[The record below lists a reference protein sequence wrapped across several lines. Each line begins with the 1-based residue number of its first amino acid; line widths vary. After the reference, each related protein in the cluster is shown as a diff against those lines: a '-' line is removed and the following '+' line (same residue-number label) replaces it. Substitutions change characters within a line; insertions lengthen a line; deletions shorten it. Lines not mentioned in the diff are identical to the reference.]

1 MNFGYWV
8 FGADM
13 KKVNL
18 ENLRKNGTTDLFLNY
33 YAFTAHGEKE
43 VLAWIEKAKNV
54 GINVHIWMQCFYDG
68 EWHNPKTSNLSPKV
82 AEAMKYAH
90 MKNVA
95 GVHLDYLRYPGNAY
109 KTSGGADAI
118 TAFVK
123 QVKSAIPKDIIL
135 SCAVM
140 PENETKYYYGQ
151 DIEALGKIVDVI
163 IPMQYKGNYNAGA
176 SWLTSTTKEFSSKA
190 TIWSGLQSY
199 KSDDNPVKLP
209 GVELLEDVKTC
220 LAAGAKGAIMFRY
233 GLVGNL
239 NYKSLV
245 PKGAPKEVPKTE
257 TKTTATE
264 VKEVSKTIK
273 NSDIYT
279 LANTVKTGV
288 EKNKK
293 LESSFKVGNVSYTS
307 SEVAYAFSYAINNLS
322 SDCTIPSLKAY
333 ASDTGDS
340 MNEQVIPSD
349 VKDQAKRIVQ
359 YIKQNGQCP
368 AYVTTVKSKKRASV
382 KMFVYAFART
392 LVWYKNHSKTFPN
405 YTTYDTSA
413 FSSSSTSTT
422 SNGLYSYMTSQGC
435 SGMGQC
441 NGYNCGP
448 NSLQQCFY
456 RLTGI
461 KVAESTIASWAGT
474 TTSGT
479 DHEGLNTAVAK
490 FNKTY
495 GTNIKIT
502 WKNFSE
508 LGSSLDARC
517 KALQSYIDKGAV
529 FVHLLYR
536 NQYGHYEVVK
546 SATSDPLS
554 ILNSLGDKCSSPAY
568 CGYIESRS
576 RSTQQSYIN
585 GISQKSI
592 AILTK

>member
-8 FGADM
+8 FGGDM

-33 YAFTAHGEKE
+33 YAFKAHGETT
-43 VLAWIEKAKNV
+43 VLSWIESAKNI

-68 EWHNPKTSNLSPKV
+68 EWHNPKNTDLTNKIN
-82 AEAMKYAH
+82 EAKKYAN
-90 MKNVA
+90 MKNVH

-109 KTSGGADAI
+109 KTTGGSEAI
-118 TAFVK
+118 TDFVK
-123 QVKSAIPKDIIL
+123 KVKAAIPSNIVL

-140 PENETKYYYGQ
+140 PENDDKYYYGQ
-151 DIEALGKIVDVI
+151 DIEALGKIVDVV

-176 SWLTSTTKEFSSKA
+176 SWLTSTTKTFSSKA
-190 TIWSGLQSY
+190 TIWSVLQSY
-199 KSDDNPVKLP
+199 KSDDNPTKLP
-209 GVELLEDVKTC
+209 GTELLEDVKTC

-245 PKGAPKEVPKTE
+245 PKETPKNTE
-257 TKTTATE
+257 QKTE
-264 VKEVSKTIK
+264 VKEVSKKIT
-273 NSDIYT
+273 NTNIYA
-279 LANTVKTGV
+279 LAKTVKASI

-293 LESSFKVGNVSYTS
+293 LETSYKAGDTTYTAA
-307 SEVAYAFSYAINNLS
+307 ETAYIFSYAINNLK
-322 SDCTIPSLKAY
+322 SDCTVPSVKAA
-333 ASDTGDS
+333 ASDIGDT

-359 YIKQNGQCP
+359 YINQNGQCP
-368 AYVTTVKSKKRASV
+368 NYVTTVKSKKRASA
-382 KMFVYAFART
+382 KLFIYAFART
-392 LVWYKNHSKTFPN
+392 LVWIKDHSNTWPN
-405 YTTYDTSA
+405 YTTYNTSA
-413 FSSSSTSTT
+413 FSGSSSGGSST
-422 SNGLYSYMTSQGC
+422 NGLYPYMTNSGC

-441 NGYNCGP
+441 NGYYCGP

-461 KVAESTIASWAGT
+461 KVAESTIAGWAGT

-479 DHEGLNTAVAK
+479 DHAGLNTAVAK

-495 GTNIKIT
+495 GKNIKIT
-502 WKNFSE
+502 WKSFSE
-508 LGSSLDARC
+508 LGSSNDARW
-517 KALQSYIDKGAV
+517 KALQGYIDKGAV
-529 FVHLLYR
+529 FCHLLYR
-536 NQYGHYEVVK
+536 NTWGHYEVVK

-576 RSTQQSYIN
+576 RSTQISYMN
-585 GISQKSI
+585 GISQKSV
-592 AILTK
+592 AILTKG